1 MVGFCAIFAEWT
13 PPWEKQQDLYLI
25 LIQGLIVC
33 PLPNVLN
40 AEAARY
46 TSAAKI
52 SLVNLL
58 EVLLGPLWVYIA
70 VGPDESWSDEDDAQG
85 WIGTCVLV
93 GALAGLG
100 IY

>member
-1 MVGFCAIFAEWT
+1 MTCHNPLSVHPDIEEKNSVSVDLGIEDDGAALGIVASILMAAFCAIFAEWT
-13 PPWEKQQDLYLI
+13 VPWEREQNVYLI

-58 EVLLGPLWVYIA
+58 EVLL
-70 VGPDESWSDEDDAQG
+70 
-85 WIGTCVLV
+85 
-93 GALAGLG
+93 
-100 IY
+100 